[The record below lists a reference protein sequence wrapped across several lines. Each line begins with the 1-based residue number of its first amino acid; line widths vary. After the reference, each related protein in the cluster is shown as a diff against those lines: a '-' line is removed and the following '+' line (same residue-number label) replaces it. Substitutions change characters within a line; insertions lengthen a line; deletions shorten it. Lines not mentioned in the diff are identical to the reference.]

1 MIEASIESAIA
12 AYLLMGICG
21 YVATAQLVPHIKH
34 YTLRKGIFG
43 KDLGKKGTETADVPM

>member
-1 MIEASIESAIA
+1 MTEVSIESAIA